1 MVTATTAPEFLEL
14 AAREEHGRRR
24 YYQWCEHTYTPRDSE
39 APMLGW
45 PELLLIFIIVILLF
59 GAGRLASVGRGLG
72 EGIANFR
79 DGLNKGRD
87 DKALEEK
94 KNT

>member
-1 MVTATTAPEFLEL
+1 
-14 AAREEHGRRR
+14 
-24 YYQWCEHTYTPRDSE
+24 
-39 APMLGW
+39 MLGW
-45 PELLLIFIIVILLF
+45 PELLLIFFIVVLLF

-79 DGLNKGRD
+79 DGLNKGGRD

-94 KNT
+94 KNQ

>member
-1 MVTATTAPEFLEL
+1 
-14 AAREEHGRRR
+14 
-24 YYQWCEHTYTPRDSE
+24 
-39 APMLGW
+39 MLGW
-45 PELLLIFIIVILLF
+45 PELLLIFVIVILLF

-79 DGLNKGRD
+79 DGLNKGGRD

-94 KNT
+94 KNQ

>member
-1 MVTATTAPEFLEL
+1 
-14 AAREEHGRRR
+14 
-24 YYQWCEHTYTPRDSE
+24 
-39 APMLGW
+39 MLGW

-79 DGLNKGRD
+79 DGLNRGRD
-87 DKALEEK
+87 ERPSLEEK
-94 KNT
+94 KNP